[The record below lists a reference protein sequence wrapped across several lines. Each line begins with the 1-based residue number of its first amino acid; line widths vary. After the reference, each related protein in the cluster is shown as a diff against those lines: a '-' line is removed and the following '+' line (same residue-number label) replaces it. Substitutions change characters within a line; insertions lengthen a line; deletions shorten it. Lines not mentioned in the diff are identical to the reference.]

1 MRKKYMSIVVI
12 GLAILFFGA
21 AVTPTISSQ
30 TTKLDNNTKDIALT
44 SSRWSDDFESY
55 TVGQF
60 LDGDPTDGGWKGWDN
75 DPTWGAFVV
84 DDESHSPTR
93 SVEVVADVDLV
104 HEFSGYTAGQ
114 WTFIAWQYI
123 PEDFFGSSYF
133 ILLSDY
139 TDGAGQENS
148 WAIQIRFDAD
158 LQIAESEFDTIS
170 LPLITGRWVELRT
183 EIDLDTD
190 WFEFYYDGDL
200 LIAKAWTAT
209 PNNDG
214 TGYVNI
220 AAVDLFANAA
230 TVVYYDDISLIGET
244 PIPALCCRG
253 SLSWSDVPPGGTVY
267 GSFEVSNCG
276 DDGSE
281 LDWSVDTWPAWG
293 SGWTFNPASG
303 TGLTPAASPV
313 TVQVQ
318 VTAPSDPET
327 EFQGNVTIINSNN
340 PSEECLIP
348 VYLKTPK
355 TKGLHT
361 VFFPRLLER
370 YPNAFPM
377 LRQILGL

>member
-1 MRKKYMSIVVI
+1 MRKKYVNLVVI
-12 GLAILFFGA
+12 GLAILFIGA

-30 TTKLDNNTKDIALT
+30 TTKLDNKTKDIT
-44 SSRWSDDFESY
+44 STGNRWTEDFESY

-60 LDGDPTDGGWKGWDN
+60 LDGEPVDGGWKGWDN
-75 DPTWGAFVV
+75 DPTFGAFVV

-93 SVEVVADVDLV
+93 SVEIVDDTDLV
-104 HEFSGYTAGQ
+104 HEFSGYTTGQ

-139 TDGAGQENS
+139 TDGAGQDNS

-158 LQIAESEFDTIS
+158 LQIAESEFDTMS

-209 PNNDG
+209 PNNDF
-214 TGYVNI
+214 TGYLNI

-230 TVVYYDDISLIGET
+230 TVVYYDDISLSGET
-244 PIPALCCRG
+244 PIPALCCQG
-253 SLSWSDVPPGGTVY
+253 DLSWQTQAGATVT

-281 LDWSVDTWPAWG
+281 LNWEVSTWPAWG
-293 SGWTFNPASG
+293 SGWTFTPASG

-318 VTAPSDPET
+318 VTVPADQD
-327 EFQGNVTIINSNN
+327 EFFGEVTIINSDN
-340 PSEECLIP
+340 PAEKCEID
-348 VYLKTPK
+348 VYCKTPK
-355 TKGLHT
+355 SKGLYNT
-361 VFFPRLLER
+361 FFPSLFER
-370 YPNAFPM
+370 FPNAFPI
-377 LRQILGL
+377 LRQLLGL